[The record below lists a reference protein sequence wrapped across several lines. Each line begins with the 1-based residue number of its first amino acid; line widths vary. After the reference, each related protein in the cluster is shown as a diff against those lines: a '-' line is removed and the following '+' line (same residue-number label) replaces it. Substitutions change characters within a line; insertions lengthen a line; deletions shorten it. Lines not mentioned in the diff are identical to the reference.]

1 MAGGL
6 AHICLKGNSGSR
18 LELLRSVLERT
29 KLFIDAG
36 LVGFERLLQH
46 QTIQGHDGEGGIIR
60 LQQKFVARRHLCDLP
75 LYIEANSCRND
86 LLHLD
91 AFELLKQ
98 FEPYDLQ
105 SLLRDEREL
114 GLPDGSLERQPPGEH
129 LPHVIAIRFRIALA
143 NDGRPEQLFDLT
155 LGYSRVAHGLA
166 TSNYGMNETVA
177 RSCLQKAQDLVLENV
192 VPDGHEGGAPLSTV
206 EMPSS
211 WQSFSTRSSK
221 RLS

>member
-1 MAGGL
+1 MRITETKLGPT
-6 AHICLKGNSGSR
+6 R
-18 LELLRSVLERT
+18 EEWLLRV
-29 KLFIDAG
+29 IYVNDAG
-36 LVGFERLLQH
+36 MVGFERLLQH